1 MKICILSGMRI
12 NYLVRQG
19 RKAHGLLS
27 NWFYDVQYVQRCT
40 TNLSEVL
47 LYHKKLKK
55 TKKDEDFHDL
65 MIMTFCLIT
74 VVQALYFL
82 FHPFSKEGCSVSL
95 NLLNRES
102 NVYPYFLFS
111 NKLPKLS
118 RNQLAHGVNLILMLS
133 CMFHC
138 GFKERE
144 NGNSTPHVRILLDHQ
159 LYILISAATQYMI

>member
-1 MKICILSGMRI
+1 
-12 NYLVRQG
+12 
-19 RKAHGLLS
+19 
-27 NWFYDVQYVQRCT
+27 
-40 TNLSEVL
+40 
-47 LYHKKLKK
+47 
-55 TKKDEDFHDL
+55 

-159 LYILISAATQYMI
+159 LYILISAATQYMIWPFEWINHCNPYLIPMLDLHIHDKLTVIQNL